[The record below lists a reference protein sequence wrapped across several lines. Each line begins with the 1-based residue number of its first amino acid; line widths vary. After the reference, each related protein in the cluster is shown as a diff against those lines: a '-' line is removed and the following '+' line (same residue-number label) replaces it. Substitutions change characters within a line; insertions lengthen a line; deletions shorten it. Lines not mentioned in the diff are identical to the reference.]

1 MLKYIN
7 YQLLDDEQAQQAQEK
22 HIAPVINRNI
32 RQNLDAFRQH
42 IPSMLQILEEHNIQQ
57 YSLFCSKQGQLN
69 VVDFAT
75 GRVLYGEDPQ
85 AEVAAEVASFCQQ
98 APYFRLDDVAA
109 QPGWDSMPL
118 PVRTDVIIMFGL
130 GLGQQIQQLLQSC
143 RVRYLIV
150 YEPELDILNC
160 SVQATDWRDILEL
173 AAIQGTHLFL
183 QIGSNASSLPAELA
197 ELLEHDADLKQIFVY
212 RHCFH
217 PMMDD
222 VLNYLMRH
230 SGQKAPLLQASHV
243 FTPYS
248 QFQDYVSER
257 AANVLGTAPVPSVVS
272 ADSEL
277 FQRNMN
283 AIARFYPA
291 VHKELL
297 NHQPKH
303 WRYVIDTSGQ
313 PNLYH
318 DGRRALFHHDTN
330 AEYQQLYDYFV
341 GHPFRDDVVLGVKSG
356 GKLWRYV
363 HFRHMMK
370 TNQLLAN
377 TLKKQNKLPKTLN
390 SLIVFGVGLGQHLE
404 LLTEAHQIS
413 NLMICEPN
421 IDFFYASLQCVDWE
435 QILLRADTA
444 GQRIYL
450 NLGGNGSHYFHDLM
464 AQFYQ
469 IGAYSVA
476 DTYMLCSYYNVSMQK
491 AIGDLRADL
500 KVVLALGEYF
510 DHAYY
515 GISHT
520 FHGLENGYRFMR
532 QHADAVRHPA
542 FELPVF
548 IIGNGP
554 SLDESISYIREH
566 REKAIV
572 ISCGTALRSLH
583 VNGITPDFHAEIEQ
597 NRATYDWMM
606 QIQDAAYLKKI
617 RLLSVNGIHPDTAAL
632 FHEVLLCFKEGEAST
647 YVFNNG
653 LKAMGYE
660 ATVLSYAYPTV
671 TNMVLNYFLKWGFK
685 YFYLHGVDLGYHDV
699 NKHHSSFSSYYKADG
714 TEVYDYQKQHGGGA
728 PVAGNFAPQVFTKPE
743 FDVSRKLLEQAIKTA
758 GHKIEVYN
766 CSNGVRIA
774 GAARLLPEHIL
785 LQEEPADKALQLAD
799 LIEKTYYPALT
810 GVGQQILAAFDLQLY
825 QDSVAELQDILADDI
840 ADQEQ
845 ARAML
850 ARQWAFLRSRA
861 VRPNDITFCLFH
873 GSANYYAGILT
884 KLASGIDEET
894 PQVLEAFNKVLA
906 LWRGYLAEAHQA
918 YLTDPLAL
926 DTTSV
931 QDLFVKPA
939 DAPASA

>member
-7 YQLLDDEQAQQAQEK
+7 YQLLDDEQQQAALEK
-22 HIAPVINRNI
+22 KIAPLISQNI
-32 RQNLDAFRQH
+32 RQNIDAFRQH
-42 IPSMLQILEEHNIQQ
+42 IPSMLHILETHVIQQ

-69 VVDFAT
+69 IVDFAT

-85 AEVAAEVASFCQQ
+85 VEIATEVESFCQQ

-109 QPGWDSMPL
+109 QPAWDSMPL
-118 PVRTDVIIMFGL
+118 PMRTDVIIMFGL

-150 YEPELDILNC
+150 YEPELDILSC

-197 ELLEHDADLKQIFVY
+197 ELLEHDADLKKIFVY

-230 SGQKAPLLQASHV
+230 SGQKVPLLQASHV

-248 QFQDYVSER
+248 LFEDYVSER
-257 AANVLGTAPVPSVVS
+257 AANVLGTAPVPALVS

-303 WRYVIDTSGQ
+303 WRYVIDHLGQ

-318 DGRRALFHHDTN
+318 DGRRALFHHDTT

-341 GHPFRDDVVLGVKSG
+341 SHPFRDDVVLGVKSG
-356 GKLWRYV
+356 GKLWHYV
-363 HFRHMMK
+363 HFRYMMG
-370 TNQLLAN
+370 TNRLLAEAFKKQTKLPSSLN
-377 TLKKQNKLPKTLN
+377 TL
-390 SLIVFGVGLGQHLE
+390 IIFGVGLGFHLE
-404 LLTEAHQIS
+404 QLTGNHQIRS
-413 NLMICEPN
+413 LMICEPN
-421 IDFFYASLQCVDWE
+421 IDFFYASLHIINWE
-435 QILLRADTA
+435 QILFRADTA

-520 FHGLENGYRFMR
+520 YHGLENGYRFMR
-532 QHADAVRHPA
+532 QHADAIRHPA
-542 FELPVF
+542 FELPIF

-566 REKAIV
+566 RDKTIV

-606 QIQDAAYLKKI
+606 QVQDAAYLKKI

-632 FHEVLLCFKEGEAST
+632 FREVLLCFKEGEAST

-653 LKAMGYE
+653 LKAMGYQ

-699 NKHHSSFSSYYKADG
+699 TKHHSSFSSYYSADG
-714 TEVYDYQKQHGGGA
+714 KDIYNYQQQHGGGV
-728 PVAGNFAPQVFTKPE
+728 PVAGNFVPQVFTKPE
-743 FDVSRKLLEQAIKTA
+743 FDVARKLLEQAIKTA
-758 GHKIEVYN
+758 SHKIEVYN
-766 CSNGVRIA
+766 CSNGVRIS
-774 GAARLLPEHIL
+774 GATPLLPEHIL
-785 LQEEPADKALQLAD
+785 VYESNTEIEGL
-799 LIEKTYYPALT
+799 LISLIDGTFYGALT
-810 GVGQQILAAFDLQLY
+810 GTGVQILNQFDHQSYIESIEELQQIVAADVTD
-825 QDSVAELQDILADDI
+825 QDSARDLI
-840 ADQEQ
+840 AK
-845 ARAML
+845 
-850 ARQWAFLRSRA
+850 QWAFLRSRA
-861 VRPNDITFCLFH
+861 VRTNDITFCLFH

-884 KLASGIDEET
+884 KLASNIDEEF
-894 PQVLEAFNKVLA
+894 PQVLDTFHKVLGF
-906 LWRGYLAEAHQA
+906 WRHYLADAHKKYLAE
-918 YLTDPLAL
+918 PLAL
-926 DTTSV
+926 DSTSV
-931 QDLFVKPA
+931 QDMFDTRPEISTK
-939 DAPASA
+939 S